1 MFENYSGSQHTT
13 VRWKSGGTV
22 TQQSNPKS
30 SKHGHGRSKNDFS
43 TNNQDFT
50 HCSKFSGKS
59 KHLGTLQP
67 LFSKR
72 SMICSCFVWWCS
84 ITMHETKHVFSVA
97 WLICNCKTLA
107 LTVSCVTSF
116 RPRAWVSGWLV
127 TWLCLAMWHH
137 ISPPWNPIKF
147 LLISSSCSLLNRPFN
162 RGPSWSIPSSPRK
175 TELRTSGAC
184 SKTHTC
190 RGIKVTGGHCTGWT
204 SQHRKTPPHGTTC
217 MPL

>member
-1 MFENYSGSQHTT
+1 MFEKYSGSQHTT

-30 SKHGHGRSKNDFS
+30 WEHGHGRSKNDFS

-59 KHLGTLQP
+59 KHLGTMQP

-72 SMICSCFVWWCS
+72 SVIWSCFVWWCS

-97 WLICNCKTLA
+97 WLICNWKTLA

-116 RPRAWVSGWLV
+116 WPRAWVSGWLV

-137 ISPPWNPIKF
+137 CQTPMKSWAYDIWCVFQNPHLPWHQG
-147 LLISSSCSLLNRPFN
+147 R
-162 RGPSWSIPSSPRK
+162 
-175 TELRTSGAC
+175 
-184 SKTHTC
+184 
-190 RGIKVTGGHCTGWT
+190 GHCTGWT
-204 SQHRKTPPHGTTC
+204 SEHRKTPPHGTTC
-217 MPL
+217 MTL